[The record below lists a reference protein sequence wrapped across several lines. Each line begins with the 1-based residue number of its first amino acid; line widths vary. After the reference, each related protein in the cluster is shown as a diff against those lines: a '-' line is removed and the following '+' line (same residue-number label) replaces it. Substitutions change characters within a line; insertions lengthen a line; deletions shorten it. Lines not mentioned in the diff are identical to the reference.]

1 MLGLYRSTSCKDF
14 FPSLLCTAAY
24 RRLSAQSSQR
34 LSHRC
39 LPVAPLLTRR
49 ACATPAA
56 AAGAH
61 AARARRQV
69 AWLDEARGPRDRGIS
84 ADDVHVDLEDV
95 GALRVVDRQ
104 LVLGEVVASA
114 DDPLGQVGA
123 PPCRACAGG
132 QVGQVGPALPRK
144 CVRGECRAVVHTF
157 RRL

>member
-1 MLGLYRSTSCKDF
+1 M
-14 FPSLLCTAAY
+14 
-24 RRLSAQSSQR
+24 
-34 LSHRC
+34 
-39 LPVAPLLTRR
+39 APLLTRR
-49 ACATPAA
+49 ACAAPAA

-61 AARARRQV
+61 AARARCQV

-123 PPCRACAGG
+123 QRPS
-132 QVGQVGPALPRK
+132 LPRS
-144 CVRGECRAVVHTF
+144 CVTGECRAVVHTF
-157 RRL
+157 QRLWQCGRPAY

>member
-1 MLGLYRSTSCKDF
+1 MSCKDV
-14 FPSLLCTAAY
+14 
-24 RRLSAQSSQR
+24 SSQPAVHG
-34 LSHRC
+34 L
-39 LPVAPLLTRR
+39 LQAPILRKAASASGIGSR
-49 ACATPAA
+49 KARPAL
-56 AAGAH
+56 AGH
-61 AARARRQV
+61 GRGRSRGARPRQV